1 MSVSTRT
8 NEYGNTYDLHLLER
22 LLDVTAVLNK
32 VHHRLAPSARI
43 RMITVQAR
51 RLTASSEEP
60 GLDATIADL
69 CCLDSAVAIIEGL
82 AEGAVRTIDST
93 VVTTRT
99 LKVVARLSGA
109 AIIPHLAWRLSSVDA
124 ELVPTILRDAFD
136 NVELG
141 VPVLLVS
148 IIV

>member
-1 MSVSTRT
+1 MSVSNRT

-22 LLDVTAVLNK
+22 LLDVTAVPNK

-43 RMITVQAR
+43 GMITVQAR
-51 RLTASSEEP
+51 GLTASSEEP

-69 CCLDSAVAIIEGL
+69 CCPDSAVAIIEGL

-99 LKVVARLSGA
+99 LKVVARLSGT
-109 AIIPHLAWRLSSVDA
+109 AIIPHLTWHLSSVDA

>member
-1 MSVSTRT
+1 
-8 NEYGNTYDLHLLER
+8 
-22 LLDVTAVLNK
+22 
-32 VHHRLAPSARI
+32 
-43 RMITVQAR
+43 
-51 RLTASSEEP
+51 
-60 GLDATIADL
+60 
-69 CCLDSAVAIIEGL
+69 VAIIEGL

-99 LKVVARLSGA
+99 LKVVARLSGT
-109 AIIPHLAWRLSSVDA
+109 AIIPHLTWHLSSVDA